1 LSVVLKRI
9 EIKLVR
15 ETPEHLGADEK
26 EEHRLHVLGILT
38 LEREPEQVDIKSD
51 CETAEN
57 VGGDD
62 HRISVMDDRCG
73 VCVV

>member
-1 LSVVLKRI
+1 MK
-9 EIKLVR
+9 
-15 ETPEHLGADEK
+15 K

-38 LEREPEQVDIKSD
+38 LEREPEQVDVKSD